1 MINKNKLLGKIAEQG
16 YTQQKL
22 ALELGICKNT
32 LSNKINGKGNF
43 DTTEVKDICQILNI
57 KDNEEKVQ
65 IFLS

>member
-22 ALELGICKNT
+22 ASELGMCKNT
-32 LSNKINGKGNF
+32 LSNKINGRGVF
-43 DTTEVKDICQILNI
+43 DTSEVKSICQILNI
-57 KDNEEKVQ
+57 QNNEEKVQ